1 MSNSR
6 YQERLTV
13 LEAALY
19 AAGRP
24 VDLEGLKLVVQTKSE
39 RIIRKLVNELSIRYQ
54 TRQSALEIKILPG
67 NRAVM
72 RLKEEFDSSVK
83 TFTNRP
89 LLSTG
94 PLKTLSYVAYHQ
106 PVEQMKVVEDR
117 GSHVY
122 SHLRLMEEM
131 GLIIRKRL
139 NNRGY
144 MIETTRYFSEYF
156 GFGYDPLKSKIQL
169 RQMFN
174 SLKIHKMDNGEE
186 KSESSEL
193 LSNVFS
199 ETSLSEPFDA
209 F

>member
-1 MSNSR
+1 MSDSR

-39 RIIRKLVNELSIRYQ
+39 KIIRKLVNELSIRYQ
-54 TRQSALEIKILPG
+54 TRRSALEVQMLPE

-72 RLKEEFDSSVK
+72 RLREEFDSSVK
-83 TFTNRP
+83 KFTDRP

-94 PLKTLSYVAYHQ
+94 PLRTLSYIAYHQ

-122 SHLRLMEEM
+122 SHIRLMAEM
-131 GLIIRKRL
+131 GLITRKRL

-144 MIETTRYFSEYF
+144 MIETTRYFSEYL

-174 SLKIHKMDNGEE
+174 SMKIHKMDNGEE
-186 KSESSEL
+186 KSDSSKL
-193 LSNVFS
+193 LSAVFS
-199 ETSLSEPFDA
+199 ETALGEPFDA

>member
-1 MSNSR
+1 MSDSR

-24 VDLEGLKLVVQTKSE
+24 VDIEGLKLVVQTKSE
-39 RIIRKLVNELSIRYQ
+39 KIIRKLVSELSIRYQ
-54 TRQSALEIKILPG
+54 TRKSALEVQMLPG

-83 TFTNRP
+83 KFTDRP

-94 PLKTLSYVAYHQ
+94 PLRTLSYVAYHQ

-131 GLIIRKRL
+131 GLITRKRMD
-139 NNRGY
+139 NRGF

-186 KSESSEL
+186 KSDSSEL
-193 LSNVFS
+193 LSDVFS
-199 ETSLSEPFDA
+199 ETPLGDPFDA

>member
-1 MSNSR
+1 MSDSR

-19 AAGRP
+19 VAGRP

-39 RIIRKLVNELSIRYQ
+39 KIIRKLVNELSIRYQ
-54 TRQSALEIKILPG
+54 TRRSALEVQMLPE

-72 RLKEEFDSSVK
+72 RLRDEFDSSVK
-83 TFTNRP
+83 KFTDRP

-94 PLKTLSYVAYHQ
+94 PLRTLSYIAYHQ

-117 GSHVY
+117 GSHIY
-122 SHLRLMEEM
+122 SHLRLMAEM
-131 GLIIRKRL
+131 GLITRTRM

-174 SLKIHKMDNGEE
+174 SMKIHKMDNGEE
-186 KSESSEL
+186 KSDSSKL
-193 LSNVFS
+193 LSAVFS
-199 ETSLSEPFDA
+199 ETSLGEPFDA

>member
-1 MSNSR
+1 MSDSR

-39 RIIRKLVNELSIRYQ
+39 KIIRKLVNELSIRYQ
-54 TRQSALEIKILPG
+54 TRRSALEVQMLPE

-72 RLKEEFDSSVK
+72 RLREEFDSSVK
-83 TFTNRP
+83 KFTDRP

-94 PLKTLSYVAYHQ
+94 PLRTLSYIAYHQ

-122 SHLRLMEEM
+122 SHLRLMAEM
-131 GLIIRKRL
+131 GLITRKRL

-144 MIETTRYFSEYF
+144 MIETTRYLSEYF
-156 GFGYDPLKSKIQL
+156 VFGYDPLKSKIQL

-174 SLKIHKMDNGEE
+174 SMKIHKMDNGEE
-186 KSESSEL
+186 KSDSSKL
-193 LSNVFS
+193 LSAVFS
-199 ETSLSEPFDA
+199 ETSLGEPFDA

>member
-1 MSNSR
+1 MSDSR

-39 RIIRKLVNELSIRYQ
+39 KIIRKLVNELSIRYQ
-54 TRQSALEIKILPG
+54 TRRSALEVQMLPE

-72 RLKEEFDSSVK
+72 RLREEFDSSVK
-83 TFTNRP
+83 KFTDRP

-94 PLKTLSYVAYHQ
+94 PLRTLSYIAYHQ
-106 PVEQMKVVEDR
+106 PVEQTKVVEDR

-122 SHLRLMEEM
+122 SHLRLMAEM
-131 GLIIRKRL
+131 GLITRKRL

-156 GFGYDPLKSKIQL
+156 GLGYDPLKSKIQL

-174 SLKIHKMDNGEE
+174 TMKIHKMDNGEE
-186 KSESSEL
+186 KSDSSKL
-193 LSNVFS
+193 LSAVFS
-199 ETSLSEPFDA
+199 ETSLGEPFDA

>member
-1 MSNSR
+1 MSDSR

-39 RIIRKLVNELSIRYQ
+39 KIIRKLVNELSIRYQ
-54 TRQSALEIKILPG
+54 TRRSALEVQMLPE

-72 RLKEEFDSSVK
+72 RLREEFDSSVK
-83 TFTNRP
+83 KFTDRP

-94 PLKTLSYVAYHQ
+94 PLRTLSYVAYHQ

-122 SHLRLMEEM
+122 SHLRLIAEM
-131 GLIIRKRL
+131 GLITRKRM

-174 SLKIHKMDNGEE
+174 SMKIHKMDNGEE
-186 KSESSEL
+186 KSDSSKL
-193 LSNVFS
+193 LSAVFS

>member
-1 MSNSR
+1 MSDSR

-24 VDLEGLKLVVQTKSE
+24 VDLEGLMLVVKTKSE
-39 RIIRKLVNELSIRYQ
+39 KIIRKLVNELSIKYQ
-54 TRQSALEIKILPG
+54 TRRSALEVQMLPE

-72 RLKEEFDSSVK
+72 RLREEFDSSVK
-83 TFTNRP
+83 KFTDRP
-89 LLSTG
+89 LLSAG
-94 PLKTLSYVAYHQ
+94 PMRTLSYIAYHQ

-122 SHLRLMEEM
+122 SHIRLMAEM
-131 GLIIRKRL
+131 GLITRKRL

-174 SLKIHKMDNGEE
+174 SMKIHKMDNGEE
-186 KSESSEL
+186 KSDSSKL
-193 LSNVFS
+193 LSAVFS
-199 ETSLSEPFDA
+199 ETALGEPFDA
-209 F
+209 L

>member
-1 MSNSR
+1 MSDSR

-39 RIIRKLVNELSIRYQ
+39 KIIRKLVNELSIRYQ
-54 TRQSALEIKILPG
+54 TRRSALEVQMLPE

-72 RLKEEFDSSVK
+72 RLRDEFDSSVK
-83 TFTNRP
+83 KFTDRP
-89 LLSTG
+89 LLSRG
-94 PLKTLSYVAYHQ
+94 PLRTLSYIAYHQ

-122 SHLRLMEEM
+122 SHLRLIAEM
-131 GLIIRKRL
+131 GLITRKRM

-174 SLKIHKMDNGEE
+174 SMKIHKMDNGEE
-186 KSESSEL
+186 KSDSSKL
-193 LSNVFS
+193 LSAVFS
-199 ETSLSEPFDA
+199 ETSLGEPFDA